1 MIWLV
6 TLPLVICAMTLTM
19 STSALW
25 ETLVITPHLSHFFG
39 GVALGAIVGVGI
51 LRLFPLLFV
60 LDHELTHF
68 FAALTVFRKPV
79 MIAAQA
85 RSGVVIIQ
93 GRGSTFVSLAPH
105 CVPVLSLLSLTLLL
119 IADHAARPWVVSFI
133 GLTWGY
139 HGVTDLYDAATG
151 GSDLAQ
157 VGPVASRTLIL
168 CGWLLLY
175 PLVAITALGG
185 YPLVARWART
195 AWELALIMG
204 RQAVAILDGVLW

>member
-1 MIWLV
+1 MIWLI
-6 TLPLVICAMTLTM
+6 TLPLVICAMMFTLG
-19 STSALW
+19 TSALW
-25 ETLVITPHLSHFFG
+25 ETLSAAENLSHFFMG
-39 GVALGAIVGVGI
+39 AALGAIVGVAI

-68 FAALTVFRKPV
+68 VAALIVFRKPV

-85 RSGVVIIQ
+85 RSGVVIIE

-119 IADHAARPWVVSFI
+119 IADPTARPWVVSFI

-151 GSDLAQ
+151 GSDLAK
-157 VGPVASRTLIL
+157 VGPVASRALIL

-185 YPLVARWART
+185 HPLVERWCRT
-195 AWELALIMG
+195 AWELGLIMS
-204 RQAVAILDGVLW
+204 RQVFEGTSW